1 MSSLSVQ
8 TLRLAFEAN
17 SFRMAILGT
26 IIMDTEEP
34 LWIVTE
40 RDGITIAMIQDV
52 LPMEALGSSFRQAG

>member
-1 MSSLSVQ
+1 
-8 TLRLAFEAN
+8 
-17 SFRMAILGT
+17 
-26 IIMDTEEP
+26 MDTEEP